1 MEARPTQKQ
10 VITSSLFWE
19 SYDNVYVQGLDLFW
33 FYQAELYA
41 NKIKSILYELD
52 QTYPYYPECR
62 HLATKSRMYRNIIL
76 DSHLII
82 YRITEER
89 IEVLDIVHSAS
100 SMRKI
105 KQARNIH
112 IEWCRETEKG
122 EPPVSDP
129 PLFADI

>member
-19 SYDNVYVQGLDLFW
+19 SYDNVYVQGLDLFG

-62 HLATKSRMYRNIIL
+62 HLATKSRWIPEHHPRFTPY
-76 DSHLII
+76 HLPHH
-82 YRITEER
+82 RGTL
-89 IEVLDIVHSAS
+89 EVLDIVHSAS

-105 KQARNIH
+105 KKTKNIH
-112 IEWCRETEKG
+112 IE
-122 EPPVSDP
+122 
-129 PLFADI
+129 

>member
-19 SYDNVYVQGLDLFW
+19 SYDNVYVQGLDLFG

-52 QTYPYYPECR
+52 QTYPYYPVCR
-62 HLATKSRMYRNIIL
+62 HLTTKSRMYRNIIL

-105 KQARNIH
+105 KKTKNIH
-112 IEWCRETEKG
+112 IE
-122 EPPVSDP
+122 
-129 PLFADI
+129 

>member
-1 MEARPTQKQ
+1 MDGQLSRKKVIGSPIYEESLERIFVEGIERFGIFQARKYIEYSRETGN
-10 VITSSLFWE
+10 
-19 SYDNVYVQGLDLFW
+19 D
-33 FYQAELYA
+33 
-41 NKIKSILYELD
+41 
-52 QTYPYYPECR
+52 YPYYPECR

-112 IEWCRETEKG
+112 IE
-122 EPPVSDP
+122 
-129 PLFADI
+129 

>member
-1 MEARPTQKQ
+1 MEARVSQKQ
-10 VITSSLFWE
+10 VIASSQFWE
-19 SYDNVYVQGLDLFW
+19 SYTNVYTQGLDLFG
-33 FYQAELYA
+33 FYQAELYTNK

-52 QTYPYYPECR
+52 RTYPYYPECR

-105 KQARNIH
+105 KSARKIH
-112 IEWCRETEKG
+112 IE
-122 EPPVSDP
+122 
-129 PLFADI
+129 